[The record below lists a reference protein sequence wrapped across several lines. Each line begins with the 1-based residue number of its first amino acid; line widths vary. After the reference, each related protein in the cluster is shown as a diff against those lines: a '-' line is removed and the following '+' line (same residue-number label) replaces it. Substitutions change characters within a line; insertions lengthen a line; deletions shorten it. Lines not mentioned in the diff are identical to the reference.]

1 MANTA
6 NNANNI
12 DKGETQAPQLDD
24 KRLTLRGIN
33 LFPIAKSKRSQVTPT
48 PKKDGDGE
56 STTLNEFR
64 EVLKDVLQD
73 ITSLEITTVIVR
85 EIRPTRFDARE
96 FYEQLIKDLTYKTEE
111 GLQQVK
117 ESLLERSDRLRQR
130 GRSLPQ
136 PSAMPLLPEDTKL
149 IAQYREDLDIYNYDL
164 EVYKR
169 AEKALSDRLNNTNE
183 FEQECFRRQQ
193 ECYRELGHQLSK
205 LEIPLDD
212 KGRVV
217 TDAAMTRFFRE
228 LWEYEQSVIKG
239 EKIYAQTRF
248 QLDGDLTNR
257 FIDDLFAS
265 SNRMEPRIAQ
275 LIIDLH
281 RQGVEN
287 AEKQWSGLINTC
299 LNLVQNLMPF
309 RK

>member
-1 MANTA
+1 MILMANSMDNGATH
-6 NNANNI
+6 
-12 DKGETQAPQLDD
+12 TPQVDD

-33 LFPIAKSKRSQVTPT
+33 LLPISKSKRSQQVVP
-48 PKKDGDGE
+48 PKKKDGDGE
-56 STTLNEFR
+56 STTLHDFR

-117 ESLLERSDRLRQR
+117 DSLLERSDRLKQR

-136 PSAMPLLPEDTKL
+136 PSAMPLLPDDMKL
-149 IAQYREDLDIYNYDL
+149 IAQYREDLDLYNYDL
-164 EVYKR
+164 EVYKQ
-169 AEKALSDRLNNTNE
+169 AEKTLSDRLNNSNE
-183 FEQECFRRQQ
+183 LEQERFRREQ
-193 ECYRELGHQLSK
+193 ECYRELGQQLSK

-212 KGRVV
+212 KGRVIA
-217 TDAAMTRFFRE
+217 DASMVRFFRE
-228 LWEYEQSVIKG
+228 LWEYEQSIIKG
-239 EKIYAQTRF
+239 ERIYAQTRF

-265 SNRMEPRIAQ
+265 SNRIEPRISQ
-275 LIIDLH
+275 LILDLH

-287 AEKQWSGLINTC
+287 AEKQWAGLINTC
-299 LNLVQNLMPF
+299 LNLIQNLMPF